1 MFVDFTEN
9 ELSSFLRETESKVEV
24 APVKFK
30 PLEPVEIGK
39 AKPRSIEILN
49 DVNVSIDV
57 QLGTT
62 KLTVREIL
70 ELVKGSII
78 ELDKV
83 AGDPV
88 DVYVNGLRFASGEI
102 VVINESYGVRINDLV
117 SEEMEREE

>member
-1 MFVDFTEN
+1 MFEDFAEN
-9 ELSSFLRETESKVEV
+9 ESSSFTKDTEGKVEV

-30 PLEPVEIGK
+30 SLEPVEIGK

-70 ELVKGSII
+70 ELVEGSII
-78 ELDKV
+78 ELDRV

-88 DVYVNGLRFASGEI
+88 DVYVNGLKFASGEI
-102 VVINESYGVRINDLV
+102 VVINETYGVRINDLV
-117 SEEMEREE
+117 SEETGREE